1 MLAKQVRHWWA
12 GAQIAFEARPSAAGA
27 VSEGHK
33 WVWSEW
39 PGCAKWYDTKKG
51 HIPAGVGLREPKN
64 FALSLLSLWRWAPV
78 VEHVYFWSSRGSGI
92 YVVSGKV
99 VVWWAWL
106 SRRLKWSCTSV
117 GLSSDPKQASYLS
130 SL

>member
-1 MLAKQVRHWWA
+1 MLAKQLRHWWA

-27 VSEGHK
+27 VGQGHK
-33 WVWSEW
+33 WVWSECHW
-39 PGCAKWYDTKKG
+39 PGCSKW
-51 HIPAGVGLREPKN
+51 EPKN

-99 VVWWAWL
+99 GVVEQKAQMEL
-106 SRRLKWSCTSV
+106 HFSGSV
-117 GLSSDPKQASYLS
+117 FRTDPKHASYLS